1 VHGQAV
7 LASLLLPGEFQ
18 EAKMARNVKHTDKV
32 LQKASDYLEYHI
44 HTFASSIDVY
54 QKTKPSEAANAA
66 VDSICV
72 QARLLI
78 DFFFFTDGE
87 KTDVLAIDYFWDQ
100 NPKPYYP
107 KIPMPKYLVRER
119 RKVNQ
124 RIAHLTTHPMPYLRS
139 SQKYNIRKFA
149 KPIVRA
155 FRAWLKA
162 VPDSRLHNPKKTRA
176 DYAKHLARIDK
187 LVP

>member
-1 VHGQAV
+1 MAKRKVVH
-7 LASLLLPGEFQ
+7 S
-18 EAKMARNVKHTDKV
+18 DKV

-44 HTFASSIDVY
+44 HTFASSIDVF
-54 QKTKPSEAANAA
+54 QKTQPSEAANAA

-78 DFFFFTDGE
+78 DFFFFTSGKPD
-87 KTDVLAIDYFWDQ
+87 DVLAIDYFWDQ
-100 NPKPYYP
+100 NPKPYKP
-107 KIPMPKYLVRER
+107 KLYAYLSKER
-119 RKVNQ
+119 DKVNK
-124 RIAHLTTHPMPYLRS
+124 RIAHLTTQPMPYLRS

-155 FRAWLKA
+155 FRAWLKV
-162 VPDSRLHNPKKTRA
+162 VPDSRLHKPNKTRA